1 VSFFLWYNCRCK
13 YSPVPD
19 LRLARCGIAV
29 EDRIAEGMA
38 RVLIVEDDL
47 GLAEMLQQMLEP
59 EGFSMLLASS
69 GEEALQILREGQS
82 HLDPVDLVLL
92 DGVMP
97 GLNGYEV
104 FRSIKGDARL
114 KHIPVIMVA
123 TLDGEEEWVA
133 GLEAKADDYITKPF
147 RREELLA
154 RVRTLLRM
162 SEMKWQIARLYQES
176 ESRAAQI
183 AAVNRITNAIS
194 SSLDIHDVYQTF
206 FAELKA
212 IVQFDRASLA
222 LLDASRESLTVQAL
236 SGEAEDGLTVGA
248 HLPVADSAQGYTV
261 MDGKALL
268 RRDLREKQRF
278 TPDGQT
284 LAAGLLSDIS
294 VPLAFKTRV
303 LGVLTLSGRK
313 LNAYSDQDLEILCQV
328 AGQLAAAI
336 ENARLFGELERR
348 LDEVQ
353 ALFNVGQS
361 LVTTLKLDKVLG
373 LIVDAALETI
383 PVAHKAVIHFLDEGN
398 EVLVPK
404 AVSHHG
410 QGAGS
415 SAKMRMGEGV
425 AGRAVM
431 EKEAIYV
438 SDARAD
444 PRFVDSGTDV
454 RSLLVV
460 PMILGET
467 VIGTL
472 SLDSGEAE
480 AFTQDDERLL
490 FMLANQ
496 AAIAIE
502 NARLYGE
509 AKRADELT
517 ALNRIATAMVSTL
530 DLDQVLTLAMQGINE
545 TLRVEAGSLLLLD
558 DAEGVLVPRMTL
570 CGEKSVRGEMTLS
583 LGQGVAG
590 WVVQEGKPRLLPDT
604 QQAGRLPSITAQLL
618 GVEARSVLCVPL
630 VLREKTIGAIEV
642 INKWGARFTEDDLTL
657 LNSIAASVAIAIEN
671 ARLYAEV
678 KDFADELARSQ
689 AQLIQSE
696 KLAATGKLAATIA
709 HELNNPL
716 QAVQSCI
723 YLVADQTDP
732 DGHDRQYLDI
742 AREELGRMAR
752 IVGRMLDFYRP
763 SDEGRIPTDI
773 NFLLEDVI
781 ALVRKRLQQGGIE
794 MDLELAPDMPLI
806 AATGDHLKQVF
817 LNMVINALEAMPQGG
832 RLEMITRYISE
843 PDAREKGSV
852 DAGFVEIEFADTG
865 VGIPAEYINNIFDPF
880 YTTKSK
886 GMGLGLSVSYGIV
899 ERHGGQIQVESKVGE
914 GTTFI
919 VRLPVEGCG

>member
-1 VSFFLWYNCRCK
+1 
-13 YSPVPD
+13 
-19 LRLARCGIAV
+19 
-29 EDRIAEGMA
+29 MA

-133 GLEAKADDYITKPF
+133 SLEAKADDYITKPF
-147 RREELLA
+147 RREELLT

-236 SGEAEDGLTVGA
+236 SGEAEDGLTVGT

-604 QQAGRLPSITAQLL
+604 QQAGRLLSITAQLL

-642 INKWGARFTEDDLTL
+642 INKWGARFNEDDLTL

-781 ALVRKRLQQGGIE
+781 ALARKRLQQGGIE
-794 MDLELAPDMPLI
+794 MDLELAPDVPLI
-806 AATGDHLKQVF
+806 VATGDHLKQVF